1 MKAWEPILDGRR
13 PCAGSQYQV
22 TLASYAT
29 VLAVSLGEWF
39 TMVLLT
45 GVLSVTSPA
54 KDILTTGLKF
64 SNVIQIASKLFGLSP
79 KLQSRVR
86 GGVFFVL
93 FCHLASLNFAG
104 TSCCSI
110 FPIVCLASTGSNTHL
125 I

>member
-64 SNVIQIASKLFGLSP
+64 SNVIQIASKLFRPSP

-86 GGVFFVL
+86 GGVFFRIVL
-93 FCHLASLNFAG
+93 SFCIVEFFGNILLFNF
-104 TSCCSI
+104 
-110 FPIVCLASTGSNTHL
+110 SNL
-125 I
+125 LSGINWL